1 MLYFHALVLLLHSLH
16 SQVQQQASTYFH
28 FRIASICTWLMFLY
42 FQIRRCAFEYFP
54 NKVWRGTSLMLFY
67 LWSICGNIL
76 APDCSKDKR
85 SWKGTECRIG
95 INSPTLVSFRIIMFF
110 LLPAQTWEWEWG
122 GNLRY
127 WPHMCYGGNIP
138 SPSHMLSCQRKRL
151 QCVGGGELLHNCRRP
166 PSIHRGPMPG
176 PSNGQLFWNI
186 WFR

>member
-1 MLYFHALVLLLHSLH
+1 MLYFHALVLLRHSLH
-16 SQVQQQASTYFH
+16 SQVQQQASYYFH

-110 LLPAQTWEWEWG
+110 LLPAQTWSGSGAGILDIDHICAVVGISFPLPYAELPKKKTPMCG
-122 GNLRY
+122 G
-127 WPHMCYGGNIP
+127 
-138 SPSHMLSCQRKRL
+138 
-151 QCVGGGELLHNCRRP
+151 
-166 PSIHRGPMPG
+166 RGAAP
-176 PSNGQLFWNI
+176 
-186 WFR
+186 